1 MIISKEI
8 ASFESCWNFVGIQ
21 HTKSQQVRIRKHSN
35 IRIFTEDTA
44 S

>member
-21 HTKSQQVRIRKHSN
+21 HTKSQQVRTRKYSN
-35 IRIFTEDTA
+35 IRIFTEDIA